1 MAFFHLNAFI
11 HFPSEGNGF
20 FVLWANY
27 FHGFNLEREK
37 CFSVHTQMNSEMPQ
51 LNDIVDEW
59 ARKERG
65 KTKAQSLSLFKI
77 AFYNR
82 FLSEMVLHV
91 IFDSFAC
98 LFAESD

>member
-1 MAFFHLNAFI
+1 
-11 HFPSEGNGF
+11 
-20 FVLWANY
+20 
-27 FHGFNLEREK
+27 
-37 CFSVHTQMNSEMPQ
+37 MPQ

-65 KTKAQSLSLFKI
+65 KTKAQFLSLFKI